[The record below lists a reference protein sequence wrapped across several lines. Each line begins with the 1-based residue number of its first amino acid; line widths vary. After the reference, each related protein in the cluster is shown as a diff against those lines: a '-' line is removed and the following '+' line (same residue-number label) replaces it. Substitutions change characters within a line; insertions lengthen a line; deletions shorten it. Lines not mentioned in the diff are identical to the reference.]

1 MRSFYGLIDCFTI
14 GIGITIFAP
23 GKASDTEG
31 LVLSSIAQ
39 AAFHYKGGKPN
50 DKAPYASVVGTYEKT
65 ESAHEQIKIPAA
77 MMQELQAEPGDLMY
91 VSVSRWW
98 LGGFRSLRME
108 TEFVESQNIEIS
120 SAAVEAGNLLK
131 GRPVRIEKIM

>member
-1 MRSFYGLIDCFTI
+1 MRSFYGLIVCFTI